1 MCGHRGLMPGSE
13 QQTYAFLA
21 PGNLRIFY
29 DKLISSLQK
38 PTNSG
43 PQKHYDKSFDSNF
56 EKTLLAYHNINRFFG
71 AFIDHALK
79 DLDYIIREK
88 NIFERLLDC
97 EFENSFSESK
107 DLKLLKKCFIDEIYF
122 SQRIILHRSRSLIR
136 QCYFLWNRV

>member
-43 PQKHYDKSFDSNF
+43 PQKHYDKIFDSNF
-56 EKTLLAYHNINRFFG
+56 EKTWLAYHNINRFFG

-97 EFENSFSESK
+97 EFENSFSESM
-107 DLKLLKKCFIDEIYF
+107 DACI
-122 SQRIILHRSRSLIR
+122 S
-136 QCYFLWNRV
+136 